1 MSRAKNR
8 RWSGLGR
15 TVDLSVS
22 AMTTAADD
30 RSMAGAPPRRMQYV
44 DKYPWLRA
52 ALRFAEVSVEHHEVL
67 AEKVGPVAA
76 AEVLLLIIAKK
87 CNSNKR
93 KWQGAK
99 DQGIPWLQKRWRS
112 LTILQE
118 DYNGAVATVLDDA
131 VSDSAAPDLQ
141 PAPCADPH
149 AALSSTSHRDSP
161 SLRPLGRHRRSPMLR
176 SHRRR

>member
-1 MSRAKNR
+1 MSRANNG

-22 AMTTAADD
+22 AMATAADA
-30 RSMAGAPPRRMQYV
+30 RSMVGAPPRRTQHV
-44 DKYPWLRA
+44 DMYPWLRA
-52 ALRFAEVSVEHHEVL
+52 ALGFAGVSVEHHEAL
-67 AEKVGPVAA
+67 AEKAGPVAA

-87 CNSNKR
+87 CKSNKR
-93 KWQGAK
+93 KWQEAK
-99 DQGIPWLQKRWRS
+99 DQGIPWLQKRWSS

-118 DYNGAVATVLDDA
+118 DYNGAVATALDDA

>member
-1 MSRAKNR
+1 MA
-8 RWSGLGR
+8 
-15 TVDLSVS
+15 TV
-22 AMTTAADD
+22 ADA
-30 RSMAGAPPRRMQYV
+30 RSMVGAPPRRTQRIDM
-44 DKYPWLRA
+44 YPWHRA
-52 ALRFAEVSVEHHEVL
+52 ALRFAGVSVEHHEAL
-67 AEKVGPVAA
+67 AEKAGPVAA

-93 KWQGAK
+93 KWQEAK
-99 DQGIPWLQKRWRS
+99 DQGIPWLQKRWSS